1 MICSEIHKI
10 HPSNNNNFHNHQLLK
25 RHSAFE
31 KTNNKIPN
39 RSTQQR
45 AATAATKAESNEGE
59 MDTGETGLGAGAS
72 WAAERTAKRTAVRA
86 TMEDAF
92 AIVDRVCT
100 SVCLREFMVF
110 EDAKRLKAQVYEL
123 R

>member
-1 MICSEIHKI
+1 
-10 HPSNNNNFHNHQLLK
+10 
-25 RHSAFE
+25 
-31 KTNNKIPN
+31 
-39 RSTQQR
+39 
-45 AATAATKAESNEGE
+45 

-100 SVCLREFMVF
+100 SVCFREFMVF
-110 EDAKRLKAQVYEL
+110 EDAKRLKAQLKEAWVDFSKSTLGVPSSAYVSKVMPRDML
-123 R
+123 KWYAPSLAKQQRFT